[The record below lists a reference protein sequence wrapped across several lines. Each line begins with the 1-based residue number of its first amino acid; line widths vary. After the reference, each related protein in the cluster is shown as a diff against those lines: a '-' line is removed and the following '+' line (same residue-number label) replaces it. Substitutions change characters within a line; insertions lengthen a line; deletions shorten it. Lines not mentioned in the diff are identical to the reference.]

1 MNGSL
6 LWAEQAGH
14 KIEQGRLSGA
24 VLAEEAYNAAG
35 REVECDVVEH
45 LSWAIAIAKVK
56 FVEFDH
62 EVNDCSVVV

>member
-1 MNGSL
+1 MLRHHKEIGEHLGCSVGNVMRSKMNGSL

-45 LSWAIAIAKVK
+45 LS
-56 FVEFDH
+56 
-62 EVNDCSVVV
+62 